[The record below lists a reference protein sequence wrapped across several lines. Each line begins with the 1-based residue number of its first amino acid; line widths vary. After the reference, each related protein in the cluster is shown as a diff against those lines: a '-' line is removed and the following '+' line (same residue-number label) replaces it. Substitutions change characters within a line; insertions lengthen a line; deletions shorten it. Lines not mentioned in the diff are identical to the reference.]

1 MNAAKP
7 ETTIDCLVIGA
18 GVTGLATALALLDDG
33 REVTIIDQGLIGK
46 GASHGNCGTL
56 TPSHAPP
63 LAGPSTLQRAARWMF
78 TPDAPLYIKPT
89 LNPDTLRWMLGFALL
104 LPGLS
109 FAADFTVNDGDTVT
123 AKISRDGLTRVT
135 VQGARIEQVFSADG
149 KDLTFQV
156 DKQNGQVFVRY
167 KGGKEKVLDAMELPG
182 GGSVKRKQTT
192 GSGKQDFAAFVTDDG
207 GRTFTLNLSVT
218 DDPSASIVLKPMVVE
233 KAKSGRVVI
242 QNDLSLPSEVMA
254 LMQVMTGNVEEVSGY
269 DVARDLSEP
278 QTLWAGAD
286 YLRVAS
292 YEGDSLLGEV
302 YTLTN
307 RSGSQMRI
315 VESEFQGKGVLAVA
329 VKNPI
334 LEANEFTYVYT
345 VREVTP

>member
-1 MNAAKP
+1 MRMS
-7 ETTIDCLVIGA
+7 L
-18 GVTGLATALALLDDG
+18 TGLTRSGYTLLL
-33 REVTIIDQGLIGK
+33 VMT
-46 GASHGNCGTL
+46 GAWL
-56 TPSHAPP
+56 
-63 LAGPSTLQRAARWMF
+63 L
-78 TPDAPLYIKPT
+78 PT
-89 LNPDTLRWMLGFALL
+89 LV
-104 LPGLS
+104 S
-109 FAADFTVNDGDTVT
+109 AADFTVNDGDTVT

-167 KGGKEKVLDAMELPG
+167 KGGKEKMLDAMELPG